1 MRIAFF
7 WTGADIAIPQ
17 ALVHSIRLVQADGV
31 EVLQLSDPATPA
43 IDGVDR
49 ILRSDLS
56 RDIMVARLQ
65 AYSRVA
71 IDDEFTFFCDA
82 DSIFL
87 NPLAIASDRDVLLSP
102 RVVDFVINADWP
114 EPYPEFRG
122 RMIGEVMP
130 YLFGAIAVRRDAAFF
145 AQLLATCESLPAR
158 FHRWYGDQVALAQ
171 AVKAGKV
178 GFGLLA
184 PEIFLK
190 ILKTAPSAAQLAEM
204 RRQGTQMVTFKGR
217 APEKLGNLQLTL
229 GRLRSLQGP

>member
-49 ILRSDLS
+49 ILRSELS

-102 RVVDFVINADWP
+102 RVF
-114 EPYPEFRG
+114 FRASTTA
-122 RMIGEVMP
+122 MAALMP
-130 YLFGAIAVRRDAAFF
+130 
-145 AQLLATCESLPAR
+145 P
-158 FHRWYGDQVALAQ
+158 
-171 AVKAGKV
+171 AVKKSGGA
-178 GFGLLA
+178 LCW
-184 PEIFLK
+184 
-190 ILKTAPSAAQLAEM
+190 
-204 RRQGTQMVTFKGR
+204 R
-217 APEKLGNLQLTL
+217 
-229 GRLRSLQGP
+229 